1 MTGRRG
7 HTFSQPA
14 GPSGLKGL
22 CDAVFT
28 FPAEMSLRGTWR
40 MTGTGPE
47 RWITHTPHRR
57 SSGPDQFASLSPWGR
72 TFDLFG
78 FYRWSWHVN
87 GYFAWD
93 CFGFSIFHYKK
104 LCTTAVLVQ
113 FTPGAVPPSANPLMP
128 AQAAEAY
135 NTCDPWVIVWTGPN
149 TRRLCGFG
157 VELVASV
164 RGIKHWVRRWRRGVQ
179 AIREQ
184 HVTMV
189 MTHNMP
195 GLPEVEHLL
204 HSFL

>member
-1 MTGRRG
+1 M
-7 HTFSQPA
+7 
-14 GPSGLKGL
+14 
-22 CDAVFT
+22 
-28 FPAEMSLRGTWR
+28 
-40 MTGTGPE
+40 
-47 RWITHTPHRR
+47 
-57 SSGPDQFASLSPWGR
+57 
-72 TFDLFG
+72 FG

-87 GYFAWD
+87 GYFAWE

-113 FTPGAVPPSANPLMP
+113 FTPGAVPPNANPLMP
-128 AQAAEAY
+128 AQAAEVY

-164 RGIKHWVRRWRRGVQ
+164 RGVKHWVRRWRRGLQ
-179 AIREQ
+179 AIRKQ
-184 HVTMV
+184 NATMV
-189 MTHNMP
+189 MTHKLP